1 MASNYPRGSEWRKW
15 DLHVHTPFSY
25 LNNQFGN
32 PNSNDIWDKYVK
44 ELFDKAIEKN
54 IAVIGITDYFT
65 IDGYKKIK
73 KEYLENEDR
82 LRGLFDN
89 DEVKLQAIKNI
100 LVLPNIEFRLNKLV
114 GTQRINFHVIF
125 SNEVNMD
132 DIESNFLNEIKFVY
146 EGGPQTE
153 DEKRALNK
161 LNLISLGQRLKQQHD
176 NFASKPD
183 IEVGMMNA
191 VVNDEEIVKIL
202 TNKRSIFEGKY
213 LLFIPSDEDLSNIS
227 WDGQDHQTRK
237 VLIQKSDGLFASNLN
252 TIQWALGYKH
262 PGNNREEQINN
273 FINEFKSLKPCI
285 WGSDAHNFDGLFE
298 PDQKRYTWI
307 KADTTFEG
315 LKQIIYEPEERVRIQ
330 ESNPEYDFDKPTFS
344 KISIGQSI
352 EVFQNEQ
359 VKFDK
364 TELPLNKNLVTII
377 GGRGTGKSLLLN
389 YIANT
394 FKKPIIAYQN
404 KDKSIQFND
413 SKHFVIEWQKSNV
426 PKPEIITFNAKD
438 KGDLDLIFIEQGKL
452 KNISD
457 YRTLADEIKKLLKI
471 ETLQFDE
478 KLDKEMAELL
488 DDIKKL
494 KEWFKYKNEKGEKVN
509 DRKFNESKKQ
519 EAENLLKTITTE
531 DNKLKLET
539 YTSNIKTINNCENIL
554 SRLEVLKNILA
565 KFQEDTNNTIN
576 NINSDIEK
584 EIKNLSIPKIDFESQ
599 FNSINSIEEKITKII
614 DDKKGKNSEI
624 KKEFEEQGYKG
635 DLKTLLSN
643 AEKYQKEIQ
652 YAEIKLKEIE
662 EKEKQLNEK
671 IQQRNNLADKM
682 KKEYERQINEIEN
695 AWENLLKKFSD
706 EQRNVISKI
715 LEKRDISIEGKINFN
730 KTKFNEKLK
739 EYLDLRTY
747 KKPVDDLEIASL
759 EDYWDFIKNKLKDFI
774 EGEGENAAT
783 TKKPLDNIF
792 FNLQE
797 RKDYLYVVPEI
808 KFMNKT
814 LDQLS
819 VGQRGTLYLLLQLA
833 TNAFSSPLIFD
844 QPEDDLDNEFITKE
858 LVGLFK
864 ELKRYRQLLISTHN
878 ANLVVTADAE
888 QVIVANNDNE
898 ILSYFSGSLENKD
911 IVDKVCTILEGGKN
925 AFENRRN
932 KYGIK

>member
-819 VGQRGTLYLLLQLA
+819 VGQRGTLYLLFQLA

-844 QPEDDLDNEFITKE
+844 QPEDDLDNEFITRE
-858 LVGLFK
+858 LVDLFK
-864 ELKRYRQLLISTHN
+864 ELKRYRQLIISTHN

-888 QVIVANNDNE
+888 QVIVANNNNE
-898 ILSYFSGSLENKD
+898 TLSYFSGSLENKD
-911 IVDKVCTILEGGKN
+911 IVEKVCTILEGGKT